1 MRTRLPVAA
10 AVIASGVV
18 GGAVALLVGS
28 AVWEGSTTTIVETAA
43 SEAPLSTSPAS
54 IPGDNGAETV
64 NAIYREAA
72 PGVVQVT
79 SSVVTQTLFGTQRGE
94 ALGSGFVIDKDGHV
108 ITNFHVIQGAQHV
121 FVNFSQN
128 DRIEA
133 RVVGSDPATDVALLA
148 IDAHRRALSP
158 IPLGNSDSV
167 AVGEPVVAI
176 GNPFGL
182 DRTVTSGIVSA
193 VQRQIQSPSGFAIDK
208 VIQTDAAINKGNS
221 GGPLLDAQ
229 GRVIGINTQIA
240 TDGTGSEG
248 NVGIGFAVPVN
259 TVKSVLAELMRTG
272 RVDHAYLG
280 VNLEDITAD
289 VASFANLPSQGV
301 IVESVISG
309 GPAEQAG
316 LRGTDGSTVILRGQS
331 YQLGGDVITKADGR
345 PIASGDELRS
355 VIGEK
360 RPGDKLSLEISR
372 DGEITSVQVTLGRQP
387 ANPSSG

>member
-158 IPLGNSDSV
+158 IPLGNSDTV

-280 VNLEDITAD
+280 VNLEDVTAD

>member
-10 AVIASGVV
+10 AVVVSGMV

-28 AVWEGSTTTIVETAA
+28 AVWEGSTTTIVETA
-43 SEAPLSTSPAS
+43 SDAPLTTRPAAV
-54 IPGDNGAETV
+54 PGDQSASTV

-79 SSVVTQTLFGTQRGE
+79 SSVVTQTIFGTQRGE
-94 ALGSGFVIDKDGHV
+94 ALGSGFVMDKDGHV
-108 ITNFHVIQGAQHV
+108 ITNFHVIQGADHV

-133 RVVGSDPATDVALLA
+133 RVIGADPATDIALLA

-158 IPLGNSDSV
+158 LPLGNSDTV

-221 GGPLLDAQ
+221 GGPLLDGE

-259 TVKSVLAELMRTG
+259 TVKDVISELMRAG
-272 RVDHAYLG
+272 KVEHAYLG
-280 VNLEDITAD
+280 VGLADITPE
-289 VASFANLPSQGV
+289 VARFANLPSQGV
-301 IVESVISG
+301 IVESVVPG
-309 GPAEQAG
+309 GPADQAG
-316 LRGTDGSTVILRGQS
+316 LRGSDGDTVILRGES
-331 YQLGGDVITKADGR
+331 YALGGDVITKADGR
-345 PIASGDELRS
+345 AIASGDELRS
-355 VIGEK
+355 VIDGK
-360 RPGDKLSLEISR
+360 RPGDKLSLEIRR
-372 DGEITSVQVTLGRQP
+372 DGETTSVQITLGRQP

>member
-10 AVIASGVV
+10 AVVASGVV
-18 GGAVALLVGS
+18 GGAVALLFGS
-28 AVWEGSTTTIVETAA
+28 AVWEGSTTTIVETQAA
-43 SEAPLSTSPAS
+43 PPPLTASPAAV
-54 IPGDNGAETV
+54 PGDQSAETV
-64 NAIYREAA
+64 NAIYRAAA

-79 SSVVTQTLFGTQRGE
+79 SSVVTQTIFGTQRGE
-94 ALGSGFVIDKDGHV
+94 ALGSGFVMDKDGHV
-108 ITNFHVIQGAQHV
+108 ITNYHVITGADHV

-133 RVVGSDPATDVALLA
+133 RVVGADPATDIALLA

-158 IPLGNSDSV
+158 LPLGNSDTV

-221 GGPLLDAQ
+221 GGPLLDSE

-259 TVKSVLAELMRTG
+259 TVKTVISELMRTG
-272 RVDHAYLG
+272 KVEHAYLG
-280 VNLEDITAD
+280 VNLEDITPE
-289 VASFANLPSQGV
+289 VARFANLPSQGV
-301 IVESVISG
+301 IVESIVPG
-309 GPAEQAG
+309 GPADKAG
-316 LRGTDGSTVILRGQS
+316 LRGSDGSTVILRGES

-345 PIASGDELRS
+345 PIASGDELRG

-360 RPGDKLSLEISR
+360 RPGDKLSLEIRR
-372 DGEITSVQVTLGRQP
+372 DGETTSVQVTLGRQP

>member
-1 MRTRLPVAA
+1 MRTKLPVAA
-10 AVIASGVV
+10 AVVASGVV

-28 AVWEGSTTTIVETAA
+28 TMWEGSTTTIVETTGD
-43 SEAPLSTSPAS
+43 APLATAPAS
-54 IPGDNGAETV
+54 VPGDQSSSTV

-79 SSVVTQTLFGTQRGE
+79 SSVVTETIFGTQRGE

-108 ITNFHVIQGAQHV
+108 LTNFHVIQGAQHV

-128 DRIEA
+128 DRLEA
-133 RVVGSDPATDVALLA
+133 RVVGSDPATDLALLA
-148 IDAHRRALSP
+148 IGAHRRALSP
-158 IPLGNSDSV
+158 IPLGNSDTV

-221 GGPLLDAQ
+221 GGPLLDSG

-240 TDGTGSEG
+240 TDGSGSEG

-259 TVKSVLAELMRTG
+259 TVKDVVSELMRTG
-272 RVDHAYLG
+272 KVEHAYLG
-280 VNLEDITAD
+280 VQLEDITPD
-289 VASFANLPSQGV
+289 VARFASLPSQGV
-301 IVESVISG
+301 IVESVAPG
-309 GPAEQAG
+309 GPAEKAG
-316 LRGTDGSTVILRGQS
+316 LRGSDGSTVILRGQS

-345 PIASGDELRS
+345 RIDSGDELRS
-355 VIGEK
+355 VIGEM
-360 RPGDKLSLEISR
+360 RPGDKLSLEIRR
-372 DGEITSVQVTLGRQP
+372 DGETTSVQVTLGRQP
-387 ANPSSG
+387 ADPSSG

>member
-1 MRTRLPVAA
+1 MRTRLPVTA
-10 AVIASGVV
+10 AVVASGMV

-28 AVWEGSTTTIVETAA
+28 AVWDGTTTTIVETA
-43 SEAPLSTSPAS
+43 SSPAPLSTSPAAVV
-54 IPGDNGAETV
+54 PGDQAAETV
-64 NAIYREAA
+64 NDIYREAA

-79 SSVVTQTLFGTQRGE
+79 SSVVTQTIFGTQRGE
-94 ALGSGFVIDKDGHV
+94 ALGSGFVMDKDGHV
-108 ITNFHVIQGAQHV
+108 ITNFHVIQGADHV

-133 RVVGSDPATDVALLA
+133 HVVGSDPSTDIALLA
-148 IDAHRRALSP
+148 IDPHRRALSP
-158 IPLGNSDSV
+158 LPRGNSDTV

-221 GGPLLDAQ
+221 GGPLLDGE

-259 TVKSVLAELMRTG
+259 TVKNVLAELMKSG
-272 RVDHAYLG
+272 KVEHAYLG
-280 VNLEDITAD
+280 V
-289 VASFANLPSQGV
+289 
-301 IVESVISG
+301 
-309 GPAEQAG
+309 
-316 LRGTDGSTVILRGQS
+316 
-331 YQLGGDVITKADGR
+331 
-345 PIASGDELRS
+345 
-355 VIGEK
+355 
-360 RPGDKLSLEISR
+360 SL
-372 DGEITSVQVTLGRQP
+372 
-387 ANPSSG
+387 

>member
-10 AVIASGVV
+10 AVVASGVV
-18 GGAVALLVGS
+18 GGAVALLAGS
-28 AVWEGSTTTIVETAA
+28 AVWEGSTTTIIEAA
-43 SEAPLSTSPAS
+43 PSEAPLTAQPAAV
-54 IPGDNGAETV
+54 PGDQSVSTV

-79 SSVVTQTLFGTQRGE
+79 SSVVTQTIFGTQRGE
-94 ALGSGFVIDKDGHV
+94 ALGSGFVMDKDGHV

-133 RVVGSDPATDVALLA
+133 RVIGSDPSTDVALLA

-158 IPLGNSDSV
+158 LPFGNSDSV
-167 AVGEPVVAI
+167 VVGDPVVAI

-193 VQRQIQSPSGFAIDK
+193 VQRQIRSPSGFAIDK

-221 GGPLLDAQ
+221 GGPLLDGQ

-259 TVKSVLAELMRTG
+259 TVKDVISELMRTG
-272 RVDHAYLG
+272 RVEHAYLG
-280 VNLEDITAD
+280 VQLADVTAD
-289 VASFANLPSQGV
+289 VARFANLPSQGV
-301 IVESVISG
+301 IVEGVVPN
-309 GPAEQAG
+309 GPADNAG
-316 LRGTDGSTVILRGQS
+316 LRGSTGDTVILRGES
-331 YQLGGDVITKADGR
+331 YALGGDVITKADGHA
-345 PIASGDELRS
+345 IATGDELRS
-355 VIGEK
+355 VIDEK
-360 RPGDKLSLEISR
+360 QPGDKISLEIRR
-372 DGEITSVQVTLGRQP
+372 DGVTTSVRITLGRQP

>member
-1 MRTRLPVAA
+1 MRTKLPVAA
-10 AVIASGVV
+10 AVVASGVV

-28 AVWEGSTTTIVETAA
+28 TMWEGSTTTIVETTADA
-43 SEAPLSTSPAS
+43 SLATVPAS
-54 IPGDNGAETV
+54 VPGDQSSSTV

-79 SSVVTQTLFGTQRGE
+79 SSVVTETIFGTQRGE

-108 ITNFHVIQGAQHV
+108 LTNFHVIQGAQHV

-128 DRIEA
+128 DRLEA
-133 RVVGSDPATDVALLA
+133 RVVGSDPATDLALLA
-148 IDAHRRALSP
+148 ISAHRRALSP
-158 IPLGNSDSV
+158 IPLGNSDTV

-221 GGPLLDAQ
+221 GGPLLDSG

-240 TDGTGSEG
+240 TDGSGSEG

-259 TVKSVLAELMRTG
+259 TVKDVVSELMRTG
-272 RVDHAYLG
+272 KVEHAYLG
-280 VNLEDITAD
+280 VQLEDITPD
-289 VASFANLPSQGV
+289 VARFASLPSQGV
-301 IVESVISG
+301 IVESVAPG
-309 GPAEQAG
+309 GPAERAG
-316 LRGTDGSTVILRGQS
+316 LRGSDGSTVILRGQS

-345 PIASGDELRS
+345 RIDSGDELRS
-355 VIGEK
+355 VIGEM
-360 RPGDKLSLEISR
+360 RPGDKLSLEIRR
-372 DGEITSVQVTLGRQP
+372 DGETTSVQVTLGRQP
-387 ANPSSG
+387 ADPSSG

>member
-1 MRTRLPVAA
+1 MRTKLPVAA
-10 AVIASGVV
+10 AVVASGVI

-28 AVWEGSTTTIVETAA
+28 TMWEGSTTTIVETTG
-43 SEAPLSTSPAS
+43 EAPLATAPAS
-54 IPGDNGAETV
+54 VPGDQSASTV

-79 SSVVTQTLFGTQRGE
+79 SSVVTETIFGTQRGE

-108 ITNFHVIQGAQHV
+108 LTNFHVIQGAQHV

-128 DRIEA
+128 DRLEA
-133 RVVGSDPATDVALLA
+133 RVVGSDPATDLALLA
-148 IDAHRRALSP
+148 NGAHRRELSP
-158 IPLGNSDSV
+158 ITLGTSDTV

-221 GGPLLDAQ
+221 GGPLLDSG

-240 TDGTGSEG
+240 TDGSGSEG

-259 TVKSVLAELMRTG
+259 TVKDVVSELMRTG
-272 RVDHAYLG
+272 KVEHAYLG
-280 VNLEDITAD
+280 VQLEDITAD
-289 VASFANLPSQGV
+289 VARFASLPSQGV
-301 IVESVISG
+301 IVESVAPG
-309 GPAEQAG
+309 GPAERAG
-316 LRGTDGSTVILRGQS
+316 LRGSDGSTVILRGQS

-345 PIASGDELRS
+345 RIDSGDELRS
-355 VIGEK
+355 VIGEM
-360 RPGDKLSLEISR
+360 RPGDKLSLEIRR
-372 DGEITSVQVTLGRQP
+372 DGETTSVQVTLGRQP